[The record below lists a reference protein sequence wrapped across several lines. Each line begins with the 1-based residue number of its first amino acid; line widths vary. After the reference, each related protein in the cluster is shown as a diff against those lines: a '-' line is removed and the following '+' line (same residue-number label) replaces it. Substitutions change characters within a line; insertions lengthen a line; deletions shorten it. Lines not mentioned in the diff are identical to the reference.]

1 MTNKNSYEDIINLP
15 NHRSKKHPP
24 QSMESRAAQFSPFKA
39 LTGYEDSTE
48 EAARLVDE
56 KVQLTDEEHE
66 KIRQALTELRE
77 HAAEHPEVTLS
88 CFVPDLLKD
97 GGSYT
102 VYTGTLKKVDEI
114 QQVLVFTDGNNV
126 KFDNIIAINKEA

>member
-1 MTNKNSYEDIINLP
+1 MAHNNNYDDIINLP
-15 NHRSKKHPP
+15 NHRSRKHPP

-56 KVQLTDEEHE
+56 KVQLTEEESE
-66 KIRQALTELRE
+66 KIRRCLTELRE
-77 HAAEHPEVTLS
+77 LAGEHPEVTLS
-88 CFVPDLLKD
+88 CFIPDLLKD

-102 VYTGTLKKVDEI
+102 VYSGTLKKIDEI
-114 QQVLVFTDGNNV
+114 QQILVFTDGNTV
-126 KFDNIIAINKEA
+126 KFENIIAINEEA